1 MFDPVFDFN
10 NGDFI
15 FGDGDV
21 GFNSDGDMMMR
32 MGDGM
37 AMNMETGEMHLTSG
51 WDYYG
56 DDDD

>member
-15 FGDGDV
+15 FGDGNV

-51 WDYYG
+51 WDYY
-56 DDDD
+56 DDDDD

>member
-51 WDYYG
+51 WDYY
-56 DDDD
+56 DDDDD